1 MASFLKP
8 WTWFGSQSLSR
19 NEGVQLSEP
28 LSRSAEATEPVN
40 FDTAMQLSAFW
51 AAVRL
56 WSETIASL
64 PVKVQ
69 RLDRE
74 SGEWLDD
81 ANSDVSTLFR
91 TKMNRYQNRV
101 EFFETFVLNHVV
113 FGNAYAR
120 KIYSGNRLVGLLPLN
135 SGQVL
140 PELLQD
146 GSVVYNYHHDGG
158 VAVLAEENVWHWKMY
173 GNGVTG
179 LSPLAYARNSVSVG
193 LAGDKRI
200 SQVFKNAGKPSGV
213 LTVDGTLKPEQRDLI
228 RTRFKE
234 LVQGGTD
241 TLMVLEAAMKFQPIS
256 MSPTEFQ
263 LLDSRRFQVEDVAR
277 FMDVPSVLINDTQG
291 TTSWGSSVDA
301 IMRGWY
307 KRSLRNR
314 VNSLQESMRCSLIP
328 AEQRP
333 RTRICHDFDDLLRM
347 DKGERMEAHQKA
359 IQSAVMTPNEARR
372 EEDLPPLEGGDVLHA
387 NGAILPLAG
396 RVANS
401 KPPNARID
409 MAEDE
414 TE

>member
-8 WTWFGSQSLSR
+8 WTWFGSPSLSR
-19 NEGVQLSEP
+19 NEGVQIAEP
-28 LSRSAEATEPVN
+28 LQRAATASEPVN

-56 WSETIASL
+56 WAETIASL

-69 RLDRE
+69 RMQD
-74 SGEWLDD
+74 GEWADD
-81 ANSDVSTLFR
+81 AQSDLATLFR
-91 TKMNRYQNRV
+91 TRMNRYQNRV

-113 FGNAYAR
+113 FGNAYA
-120 KIYSGNRLVGLLPLN
+120 KKVYSGNRLVGLLPLN

-146 GSVVYNYHHDGG
+146 GTVVYNYHHDGG
-158 VAVLAEENVWHWKMY
+158 VAVLAEQNVWHWKMF
-173 GNGVTG
+173 GNGVVG

-200 SQVFKNAGKPSGV
+200 GQVFQNAGKPSGV

-228 RTRFKE
+228 RKRFKD

-256 MSPTEFQ
+256 MAPTEFQ

-291 TTSWGSSVDA
+291 TTSWGSSVSE

-314 VNSLQESMRCSLIP
+314 VNSLQTSMLSLVP
-328 AEQRP
+328 AGDRA
-333 RTRICHDFDDLLRM
+333 RTRICHDFDDLLKL
-347 DKGERMEAHQKA
+347 DKGERMEAHQKG
-359 IQSAVMTPNEARR
+359 IQSAVITPNEARR
-372 EEDLPPLEGGDVLHA
+372 EEDLPPMAGGDQLYA
-387 NGAILPLAG
+387 NGAILPLEG
-396 RVANS
+396 RSANA

-409 MAEDE
+409 MAEEDKE
-414 TE
+414 